1 MLNWIAICALV
12 VWLCYVEYRLHNRT
26 RDHYRLRKNLER
38 LEKRVLYLSREL
50 ERLKTDDSLELRKE
64 AEKQDQLFTLGI
76 GNILS
81 YSGQQKERSNG

>member
-12 VWLCYVEYRLHNRT
+12 VWLCYVEYRLRNRT
-26 RDHYRLRKNLER
+26 IENYRLRKDLER
-38 LEKRVLYLSREL
+38 LEKRVLTISVEL

-76 GNILS
+76 GNNLS